1 VVAEQT
7 GYEGT
12 EAPIGEAGDGVEVD
26 AEGADQSHD
35 SFVPEAQGSGSL
47 ALLNRG
53 QLDPLEERGRY
64 GTALAGTLDCK
75 QAGVGRT
82 SLGLQLGQVLQLAL
96 AAEVVGGVADE
107 LDAQSPALLVIP
119 NSG

>member
-1 VVAEQT
+1 
-7 GYEGT
+7 
-12 EAPIGEAGDGVEVD
+12 VEVD

-35 SFVPEAQGSGSL
+35 SFVAEAQGSGSL

-53 QLDPLEERGRY
+53 QLDPLEERGRN

-82 SLGLQLGQVLQLAL
+82 SLSLELG
-96 AAEVVGGVADE
+96 
-107 LDAQSPALLVIP
+107 
-119 NSG
+119 